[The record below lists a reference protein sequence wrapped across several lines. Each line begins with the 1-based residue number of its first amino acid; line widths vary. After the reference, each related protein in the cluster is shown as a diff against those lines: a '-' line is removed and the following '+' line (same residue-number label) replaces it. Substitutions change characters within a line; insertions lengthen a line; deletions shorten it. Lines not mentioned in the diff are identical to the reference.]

1 MVVLV
6 VEDSTTMRQLI
17 CLALKKI
24 QGIVL
29 VEAKD
34 GKDALAKLG
43 EITPDLLLTDLNM
56 PEMDGFTL
64 IAELRAK
71 PEFAKLPVLVLTT
84 AGAVEDQARAKSLN
98 VTGYVTKP
106 IRPAE
111 LEMTVR
117 GALGTTG

>member
-1 MVVLV
+1 V
-6 VEDSTTMRQLI
+6 
-17 CLALKKI
+17 
-24 QGIVL
+24 
-29 VEAKD
+29 
-34 GKDALAKLG
+34 
-43 EITPDLLLTDLNM
+43 LTDLNM

-71 PEFAKLPVLVLTT
+71 PEFATLPVLVLTT
-84 AGAVEDQARAKSLN
+84 AGAVEDQDRAKSLN

-117 GALGTTG
+117 GALGSR

>member
-17 CLALKKI
+17 CLSLKKI
-24 QGIVL
+24 EGIVL

-43 EITPDLLLTDLNM
+43 EITPDLLLPDLNM

-71 PEFAKLPVLVLTT
+71 PQFAKLPVLVLTT
-84 AGAVEDQARAKSLN
+84 AGAVEDQERAKSLN

-106 IRPAE
+106 IRPAD
-111 LEMTVR
+111 LERTVR
-117 GALGTTG
+117 GALGSAG

>member
-17 CLALKKI
+17 CLSLKKI

-34 GKDALAKLG
+34 GKDALGKLG

-71 PEFAKLPVLVLTT
+71 PEFAKLKVVVLTT
-84 AGAVEDQARAKSLN
+84 AGAVEDQDRAKSLG

-117 GALGTTG
+117 SALGSAG

>member
-117 GALGTTG
+117 GALGSVG